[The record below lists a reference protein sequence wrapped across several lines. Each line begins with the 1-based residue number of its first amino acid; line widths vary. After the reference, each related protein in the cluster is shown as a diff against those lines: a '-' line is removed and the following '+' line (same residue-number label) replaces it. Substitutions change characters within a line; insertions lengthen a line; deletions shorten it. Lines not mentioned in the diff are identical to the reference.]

1 MWLAAFLIL
10 LFQRS
15 EQLELA
21 WQLAGRGD
29 RTGAEAVLQKLLVSD
44 AKNTDA
50 HLLYGNLLAEDGK
63 KEDALAQLNI
73 AVVQRPRSAEAWN
86 SLGEACK
93 RFKKSR
99 EALDAFN
106 KAVLADPKFGIAQSN
121 LAQSLYEAGQK
132 DRAKDHAIRA
142 LALLGQ
148 SKDAADPAYLLGKL
162 DLDAGD
168 ARKAADYFTRAVHLI
183 PQFASAWSELGQA
196 KKLLL
201 DEAGAIAAFAQ
212 AAKLDPADAVAQYRL
227 GAEYLRQDKPGDALG
242 PLEAAA
248 RANVDDQSAL
258 NALATAYQ
266 RLGRADEAAQIRR
279 KLSEVIRRRD
289 HDSQNALSAL
299 RLNNQAA
306 ELDKAGKL
314 TDALDLYKQAVALN
328 GKHAGMRTNYAIA
341 LLRVGRWRQGLE
353 ELHTAQELDPDNTQI
368 ETALRDAIAQ
378 APASELPDWARSGR
392 TSRQKE
398 TK

>member
-306 ELDKAGKL
+306 ELETAGKL